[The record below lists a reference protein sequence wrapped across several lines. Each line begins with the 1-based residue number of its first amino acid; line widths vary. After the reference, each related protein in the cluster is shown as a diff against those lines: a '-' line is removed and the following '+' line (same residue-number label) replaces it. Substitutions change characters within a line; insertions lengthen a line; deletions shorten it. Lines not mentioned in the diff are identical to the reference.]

1 MEENKFFKLVWRFNG
16 LIISVAG
23 ILAVGL
29 LAFATYK
36 LFQDVT
42 RERTTRN
49 IVNIEENAEIKEN
62 WKLGQFSEINDGK
75 ILMLPL
81 NSDQSFDR
89 AYFSKS
95 SNSTR
100 NYLFINTDTSKEKW
114 LFNHTDYLIERS
126 DRLRL
131 GDYNSK
137 EPIVAILYQL
147 VKLDSDHDNRLS
159 AADLTTIAITN
170 PDGSA
175 YEELIKEVELIVDH
189 TLLNK
194 NELFLIYQKAGV
206 SYSAVLNL
214 NSRELTK
221 NHQLPKVG
229 L

>member
-16 LIISVAG
+16 LIISIAG
-23 ILAVGL
+23 VLSVGL
-29 LAFATYK
+29 LAFGTYK

-62 WKLGQFSEINDGK
+62 WKLGQFSEINNGS
-75 ILMLPL
+75 ILMIPL
-81 NSDQSFDR
+81 HSDQSFNR

-100 NYLFINTDTSKEKW
+100 NYLFINTETSEERW
-114 LFNHTDYLIERS
+114 LFNHTNFLIERS

-131 GDYNSK
+131 GDYSSK

-159 AADLTTIAITN
+159 AEDLTTIAITN

-189 TLLNK
+189 TLLNE
-194 NELFLIYQKAGV
+194 NELFLIYQKGGL
-206 SYSAVLNL
+206 SYSTVLNL
-214 NSRELTK
+214 SSRELTK
-221 NHQLPKVG
+221 NHQLPIVG